1 MRALGIVLSGLVLL
15 LTPSLARAEGNTLSC
30 KISLWQVPKSKKGA
44 VSPFDAIELEP
55 RTSYGKSF
63 STFELELDRVG
74 GEAWLH
80 QNMCVGRRD
89 FRSGRFPGTL
99 CVVVMTAQ
107 ESEGTAA
114 ASALVVDVS
123 RLAQVSQTQG
133 GKLLPPVTENLGGF
147 RGSIPIDA
155 SGKTVSLT
163 QFFPPSKSRE
173 GDLAKMEIACGG

>member
-15 LTPSLARAEGNTLSC
+15 LTPGLAGAEGNTLSC

-44 VSPFDAIELEP
+44 VSPSDAIELEP

-89 FRSGRFPGTL
+89 FRSGRFLGTL

-107 ESEGTAA
+107 ESEGTAS